1 MPLSSH
7 SLPDTHDQMVKR
19 LRVVITGGS
28 AGIGAAIVRTFAAAG
43 HHVFFTFLHSTAFAA
58 AIARET
64 RATTTQLDQ
73 GDVASVAHFAGTVA
87 DWAGDAGVDVLVN
100 NAALGSATVGRY
112 VAAARDGEARVE
124 AAAASGDG
132 LEKGNGYGVGN
143 GVGNGVGSRVGNR
156 VGNGNGN
163 RSGAVK
169 SMSRALPKTLQNA
182 AEDEALMRVN
192 SLGPLW
198 VTEALM
204 PLVEK
209 AASGR
214 RGRASVIFIG
224 SVGGGSAA
232 VFPEYRASDLMG
244 KAAMTYL
251 AKHLAAKHVRSPVDI
266 MCLSPGATETDM
278 FRQSTLSRM
287 ADADAFIDNMP
298 KRRLIQPDDLA
309 ETVLWLAVEPA
320 ARVFHGAVLDASMGL
335 AVRPGLQTEQSNR

>member
-1 MPLSSH
+1 MPPSA
-7 SLPDTHDQMVKR
+7 SLPDTHDQMVKAMPAAPAPAPAPPR

-43 HHVFFTFLHSTAFAA
+43 HHVFFTFLHSTASAA

-73 GDVASVAHFAGTVA
+73 GDVASVAHFADTVA

-112 VAAARDGEARVE
+112 VAAARDSEGRVE
-124 AAAASGDG
+124 AAANGDG
-132 LEKGNGYGVGN
+132 VAHGIGN
-143 GVGNGVGSRVGNR
+143 GVGNG
-156 VGNGNGN
+156 NGNGTAN
-163 RSGAVK
+163 GAVK
-169 SMSRALPKTLQNA
+169 SKALPKVLQNA

-251 AKHLAAKHVRSPVDI
+251 SKHLAAKHVRSPVDV
-266 MCLSPGATETDM
+266 MCVSPGATETDM

-287 ADADAFIDNMP
+287 EDADAFIDKMP
-298 KRRLIQPDDLA
+298 KRRLIQPEDLA
-309 ETVLWLAVEPA
+309 ETVRWLAVEPA

>member
-1 MPLSSH
+1 MC
-7 SLPDTHDQMVKR
+7 TMVKAMHANEAPSTLRAAMRDSDR

-28 AGIGAAIVRTFAAAG
+28 AGIGAAMVRTFAAAG
-43 HHVFFTFLHSTAFAA
+43 HEVFFTYLHSTASASAISAETGAA
-58 AIARET
+58 
-64 RATTTQLDQ
+64 TTQLDQ
-73 GDVASVAHFAGTVA
+73 GSVASVAAFGERVA
-87 DWAGDAGVDVLVN
+87 DWTGDRGVDVLVN

-112 VAAARDGEARVE
+112 VAAAAEGGGAALGVTARE
-124 AAAASGDG
+124 GQT
-132 LEKGNGYGVGN
+132 
-143 GVGNGVGSRVGNR
+143 
-156 VGNGNGN
+156 
-163 RSGAVK
+163 
-169 SMSRALPKTLQNA
+169 LPKALQRA

-209 AASGR
+209 AAGGR

-251 AKHLAAKHVRSPVDI
+251 AKHMAAEHVRSPVDI
-266 MCLSPGATETDM
+266 MCVSPGATETDM
-278 FRQSTLSRM
+278 FRESTLRKM
-287 ADADAFIDNMP
+287 EDAEGFIDKMP
-298 KRRLIQPDDLA
+298 KRRLIQPQDLA
-309 ETVLWLAVEPA
+309 ETVRWLAVEPA

-335 AVRPGLQTEQSNR
+335 AVRPGLQTEQADR